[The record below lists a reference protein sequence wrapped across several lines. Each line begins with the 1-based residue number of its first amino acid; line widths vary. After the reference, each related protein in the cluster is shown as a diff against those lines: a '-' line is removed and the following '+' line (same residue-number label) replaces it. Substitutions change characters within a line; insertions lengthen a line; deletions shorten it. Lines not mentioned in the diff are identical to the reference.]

1 MKIVVRE
8 ISVVSYHDR
17 LVGSLPSCSY
27 CNFHGKAVGGAGHQ
41 VITIDANK
49 VLHFSTTLEFF
60 FFFMVIVAIATDFSL
75 AVKEKRG

>member
-60 FFFMVIVAIATDFSL
+60 FWL
-75 AVKEKRG
+75 

>member
-60 FFFMVIVAIATDFSL
+60 FLVIVAIAMEFSL